1 MGLGVIVKRG
11 ALSKTARGKK
21 VRIVVYGERLPQVSS
36 SPTGS
41 IDVLMLFH
49 SGLSLLR

>member
-1 MGLGVIVKRG
+1 MGLQVIIKRG
-11 ALSKTARGKK
+11 ELSKTARGKK
-21 VRIVVYGERLPQVSS
+21 VRIVGYGDRLPQVSS

-49 SGLSLLR
+49 SGLLLFR